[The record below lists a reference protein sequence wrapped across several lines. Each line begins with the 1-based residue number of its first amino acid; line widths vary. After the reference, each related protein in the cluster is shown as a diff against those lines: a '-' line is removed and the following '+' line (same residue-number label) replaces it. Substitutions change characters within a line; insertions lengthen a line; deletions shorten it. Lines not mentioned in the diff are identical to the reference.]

1 MESINIQHDI
11 IMRLP
16 NELIKLIYEKYNK
29 MIVKKN
35 KKDELT
41 LYKKFDLNI
50 LNILSNNL

>member
-1 MESINIQHDI
+1 
-11 IMRLP
+11 MRLP